1 TFLCVVGLS
10 RVCDDEVSQP
20 TFPDFD
26 DEEMG
31 LFNFITSS
39 DPFKVKVGDRRLAD
53 GDVTLLEETKD
64 RDVAVG
70 KGGSKKRDTFDDVEP
85 AAKKVK
91 GDSDSQPATTNTQKF
106 TIISSEATQAEPLAN
121 AHSSSLLDE
130 FLVSHEVEAKN
141 VSVPKWDITNDF
153 KMDDAWVC
161 HNFNDHLSSPSYW
174 ATLQNMPSLD
184 FLNLF
189 SVNAARQACMNFELR
204 LRFKYEIE

>member
-1 TFLCVVGLS
+1 MNIFTRDFDTKRYRVFDVIKYPETFLCVDGLI
-10 RVCDDEVSQP
+10 RVCDDEESQP
-20 TFPDFD
+20 TFLDSD

-64 RDVAVG
+64 TVIPPSDEVIVDHNIVDELRDVAVG

-91 GDSDSQPATTNTQKF
+91 
-106 TIISSEATQAEPLAN
+106 
-121 AHSSSLLDE
+121 
-130 FLVSHEVEAKN
+130 AKN